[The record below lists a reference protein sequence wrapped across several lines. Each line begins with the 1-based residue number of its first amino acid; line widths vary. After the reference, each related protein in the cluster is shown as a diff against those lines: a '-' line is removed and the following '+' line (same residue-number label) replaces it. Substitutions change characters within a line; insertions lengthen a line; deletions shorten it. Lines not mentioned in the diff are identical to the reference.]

1 MYKPGL
7 CDMFIIASVLFL
19 LVRTGTY
26 CYRSIYLVGLNNW
39 KKLAAGCYFCGKMGS
54 HKADLQYT
62 TLLKH
67 ISSRLLEQDGQFRL
81 K

>member
-1 MYKPGL
+1 VYKPGL

-19 LVRTGTY
+19 LVRIGTY
-26 CYRSIYLVGLNNW
+26 CYCSMCVVGLNKW
-39 KKLAAGCYFCGKMGS
+39 KKSAAGCYFCGMLGL

-67 ISSRLLEQDGQFRL
+67 ISSRLLEQDTDDSG
-81 K
+81 